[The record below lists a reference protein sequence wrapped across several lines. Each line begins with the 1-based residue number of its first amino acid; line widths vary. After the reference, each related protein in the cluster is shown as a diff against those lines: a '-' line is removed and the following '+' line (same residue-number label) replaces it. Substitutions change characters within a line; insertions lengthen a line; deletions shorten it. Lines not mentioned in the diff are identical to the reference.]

1 MLKHKMTVDVKLIV
15 VAKRKLHVVMVK
27 GKSLTT
33 VSSEATDDEANRYVK
48 ATVDR
53 FKSMGDLKVLY
64 MDAKTQNMVV
74 YLEELFFIDF
84 DDDFMFKYEDGQAS
98 CLRAVCGCIEKDI
111 NIV

>member
-1 MLKHKMTVDVKLIV
+1 
-15 VAKRKLHVVMVK
+15 MVK

-33 VSSEATDDEANRYVK
+33 VSSETTDSAQANKYVE

-53 FKSMGDLKVLY
+53 FNSMGDLKVLY